1 MLYEYYDLEKFIKNK
16 DSKDL
21 ESTKL
26 TIECESDIDII
37 KKISNPNKFKIESTK
52 TPFNLVISSNR
63 VEVINACESLCFV
76 CGNDYYHGYKDT
88 ETNNHICYLY
98 HGKTIE
104 IYTSNNFKLAITKIS
119 RTGGTIEGEMKID
132 AISATFNHAS
142 CNCEFYITLGYD
154 DTKVY
159 KEVQFTSQFNIR
171 GNELTI
177 TLIPAIIM

>member
-1 MLYEYYDLEKFIKNK
+1 MLYEYDDLETFIKDK

-26 TIECESDIDII
+26 TIECDSDIDII
-37 KKISNPNKFKIESTK
+37 KISDPNKFKIGLTK

-63 VEVINACESLCFV
+63 VDVIKECESLCFV
-76 CGNDYYHGYKDT
+76 CGNDYRHGYKDT
-88 ETNNHICYLY
+88 EIDNYVCNLY
-98 HGKTIE
+98 YGKTIE
-104 IYTSNNFKLAITKIS
+104 IYTSDNFKLAITKIN
-119 RTGGTIEGEMKID
+119 RTDGTIEGEMRID

-142 CNCEFYITLGYD
+142 CNCEFYITLGDD

-159 KEVQFTSQFNIR
+159 KEVQFTSQFTIR